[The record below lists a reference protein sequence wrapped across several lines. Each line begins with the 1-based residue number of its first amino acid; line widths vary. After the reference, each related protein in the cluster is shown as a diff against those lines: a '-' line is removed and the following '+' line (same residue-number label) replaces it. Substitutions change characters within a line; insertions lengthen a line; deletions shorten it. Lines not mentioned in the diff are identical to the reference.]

1 LTEKIKRSQVIKK
14 RIVKSIVWLC
24 LSPIILLFIIIGL
37 IHLPPV
43 QNYLVDKATNYLS
56 ENTGYR
62 SEIGYANIRWFNSV
76 SIDELTIY
84 DQNDVKMIDVNEVVI
99 SFALKELI
107 GGKDISIN
115 EAWLNKASVNL
126 RNEGNNGL
134 NIDNWVAK
142 ITDLTSV
149 PGPAPTDPSVFSID
163 KVTLVNSE
171 FSLSDARKDS
181 ISDGFDYNHF
191 TLKNLRADIRN
202 LESIGS
208 NFEINVQFLTAED
221 QASGLKIDNLETIF
235 QTSLK
240 KMAFTNLDLK
250 IGKSHIKDSIVFNFD
265 DPSAMSEFVT
275 EVDFDAN
282 FKSSLLHSDELSY
295 FVPEFKKYDQQI
307 KIDGYFQGKVNSF
320 YSDDFEIS
328 FGEYS
333 KLNGRLDIEGLP
345 NINETI
351 FDVDLDD
358 SFLKA
363 TDLRQ
368 FINDRTFKIS
378 NKLGLVKLN
387 GQYDGLINDFVADG
401 EFETALG
408 NVNPNVQITLPDNK
422 LASYSGRLSLEDFNV
437 GVLTEDSV
445 FQKVNL
451 NGSVEGEGFT
461 LEQANFKL
469 DAKVSKIG
477 ILGYQY
483 VNITTNGTFA
493 QSFFSGDIS
502 VDDPNL
508 IFKAE
513 GSVDLRN
520 NKRLFKIN
528 GRLTR
533 ADLTAIKLAE
543 DALFIASDFDL
554 DFEGVK
560 LDSLLGNFHLT
571 DAYLKYG
578 NEDILI
584 DSVFFSSQR
593 NSRNRSVK
601 FNSDYFNINMD
612 GQFEFSTLL
621 TELQN
626 INGQYK
632 LVFSSRSNEIPEYL
646 KTNGKSTQAF
656 DITYSAEL
664 PNINP
669 IIQLFDSAIYVGK
682 NASLNGRFI
691 NSNTE
696 DFQLNA
702 KIDSLI
708 YSNISFLN
716 NEIDINASSLRD
728 PDKVLALGYL
738 YSEKQ
743 IYANTSETDALTLET
758 VWDGKR
764 IELRQNIGQ
773 TASGNYAEIGAGIDF
788 FENRTELRFQESNI
802 IVLDQIWN
810 ITEDNVVVFGE
821 NNISIENLDIYND
834 NQSITLDGQISVS
847 RDSTESMK
855 VVFENVEVENL
866 NTLTLKSYSGKINGS
881 VTAHNLLYN
890 PLLYGDVKINEF
902 KIDDFLVGDISGALL
917 WNDINSKF
925 DINLIVDRLGKKIIQ
940 LEGDFYPARNTNQ
953 LDLDLILNDAN
964 LNIGE
969 PYIEDYF
976 TRVAGTIN
984 GRLTVGGTLSDPLIR
999 GNGTIKNGGIK
1010 INYLNTEY
1018 KFGGG
1023 VKFDKNLISLSG
1035 LQFLDVNGN
1044 PAQFGGEVRH
1054 NSFRDISLDLNGNL
1068 DRFEVLNTTVDNGDI
1083 YYGNA
1088 YATGNVSL
1096 RGAASNLT
1104 INADVTTA
1112 PNTKI
1117 YIPISEGNDN
1127 ASVDYINF
1135 INLTDTTQT
1144 YSSSGDEVEKMKI
1157 EGLKLDLNI
1166 NVTPDA
1172 YTEIIIDPK
1181 TGDIIRGRGNGQ
1193 LRLQIDTQGDFQMT
1207 GGLNITEGAYNF
1219 SLYNIITKEFDIE
1232 QPSRITWSGDPYSG
1246 IMDINASY
1254 SQNTSL
1260 APIFKQT
1267 GFADGNESSAVN
1279 RRYPTKVLLHLNG
1292 PLLSPEINFDID
1304 FSEINAQNFELQT
1317 ALNAF
1322 KNRLASD
1329 EQELTRQVVNVIVLN
1344 SFSDNNTLNIGGKSA
1359 SQNVSQLLSN
1369 QLSQL
1374 VAQLDENLEIDF
1386 DLASLDQDAY
1396 NTFQLRLSYTFLNGR
1411 LRVTREGGL
1420 SNQVNQTDYT
1430 TDINSIAGDWTAEYL
1445 LTSDGRYKVKVYSRS
1460 SYNFATAVSGGT
1472 TQTSGASITQS
1483 SSFNSLSEFFTGVDK
1498 KRRERREEKLAR
1510 KEEEENNSN

>member
-1 LTEKIKRSQVIKK
+1 M
-14 RIVKSIVWLC
+14 C

-43 QNYLVDKATNYLS
+43 QNYLVDKAADYLT
-56 ENTGYR
+56 EKTGYR

-76 SIDELTIY
+76 TIDDLTVY
-84 DQNDVKMIDVNEVVI
+84 DQNEVKMIDVREVVI
-99 SFALKELI
+99 SFKLKELI
-107 GGKDISIN
+107 GGKDILIN

-126 RNEGNNGL
+126 RDEGAIGL
-134 NIDNWVAK
+134 NIDNWVSK
-142 ITDLTSV
+142 ITDLTSS
-149 PGPAPTDPSVFSID
+149 PRPAPAEPSVFSID
-163 KVTLVNSE
+163 KITLLNSE
-171 FSLSDARKDS
+171 FSLSDAKKDS
-181 ISDGFDYNHF
+181 ITDGFDYNHF
-191 TLKNLRADIRN
+191 TLKNLRTDIRN
-202 LESIGS
+202 LESFDG

-221 QASGLKIDNLETIF
+221 EVSGLKIEKLETVF

-240 KMAFTNLDLK
+240 KMAFTNLDLL
-250 IGKSHIKDSIVFNFD
+250 IGKSHIKDSVVLNFD

-275 EVDFDAN
+275 DVTFDAN
-282 FKSSLLHSDELSY
+282 FKNSLLHSDELSF

-320 YSDDFEIS
+320 YSDDFTIS
-328 FGEYS
+328 FGEHS

-351 FDVDLDD
+351 FDIDLDD

-363 TDLRQ
+363 TDIKQ

-378 NKLGLVKLN
+378 NKLGLIELN

-401 EFETALG
+401 EFKTALG
-408 NVNPNVQITLPDNK
+408 NAKPNVQITLPESK
-422 LASYSGRLSLEDFNV
+422 VASYSGRLSLEDFNV
-437 GVLTEDSV
+437 GVLTEDST

-451 NGSVEGEGFT
+451 NGSIEGEGFT

-483 VNITTNGTFA
+483 VNITTNGEFA
-493 QSFFSGDIS
+493 QSFFSGNIS

-528 GRLTR
+528 GRLSR
-533 ADLTAIKLAE
+533 ADLTAINLTKE
-543 DALFIASDFDL
+543 EVFVASDFNL

-560 LDSLLGNFHLT
+560 LDSLLGNFQLT

-578 NEDILI
+578 NEDILV

-593 NSRNRSVK
+593 SSRNRTVR

-632 LVFSSRSNEIPEYL
+632 LVFSSRSNEILEYL
-646 KTNGKSTQAF
+646 KTNGRSPQAF

-669 IIQLFDSAIYVGK
+669 IIQLFDSVIYIGK
-682 NASLNGRFI
+682 NASLHGRFN

-708 YSNISFLN
+708 YSNISFLE

-728 PDKVLALGYL
+728 PEKVLALGYL
-738 YSEKQ
+738 YSKKQ

-764 IELRQNIGQ
+764 IELRQNIEQ
-773 TASGNYAEIGAGIDF
+773 TTSGNYAEIGAGIDF

-802 IVLDQIWN
+802 IALDQTWN
-810 ITEDNVVVFGE
+810 ITENNVIVFGKD
-821 NNISIENLDIYND
+821 NISIENLDIYND
-834 NQSITLDGQISVS
+834 TQSITLDGNISVS

-855 VVFENVEVENL
+855 IAFENVEVENL
-866 NTLTLKSYSGKINGS
+866 NTLTLKSYSGRINGS
-881 VTAHNLLYN
+881 VNIQNLLYN
-890 PLLYGDVKINEF
+890 PLIFGDINIKEF
-902 KIDDFLVGDISGALL
+902 KIDEFLVGDISGALL
-917 WNDINSKF
+917 WNDLNRKF

-940 LEGDFYPARNTNQ
+940 LEGDFFPSRNSNQ
-953 LDLDLILNDAN
+953 LDLDLILNEAN

-976 TRVAGTIN
+976 TQIAGNIS
-984 GRLTVGGTLSDPLIR
+984 GKLTVGGMLSDPLIR
-999 GNGTIKNGGIK
+999 GNGTIRNGGIK

-1023 VKFDKNLISLSG
+1023 VKFDKNLISLSE
-1035 LQFLDVNGN
+1035 LDFLDINGS
-1044 PAQFGGEVRH
+1044 PAQFRGEIRH
-1054 NSFRDISLDLNGNL
+1054 NSFRDISLDLNGDL
-1068 DRFEVLNTTVDNGDI
+1068 TTFQVLNTTVDNGDL
-1083 YYGNA
+1083 YYGDA
-1088 YATGNVSL
+1088 YASGNVSL
-1096 RGAASNLT
+1096 RGAASNLS
-1104 INADVTTA
+1104 INADVTTS

-1117 YIPISEGNDN
+1117 YIPISETDDDT
-1127 ASVDYINF
+1127 SVDYINF

-1144 YSSSGDEVEKMKI
+1144 YNSKGDEVDKMKI

-1166 NVTPDA
+1166 NITPDA

-1193 LRLQIDTQGDFQMT
+1193 LRLQIDTQGNFQMT

-1232 QPSRITWSGDPYSG
+1232 QPSRITWSGDPYTG

-1260 APIFKQT
+1260 APILKQT
-1267 GFADGNESSAVN
+1267 GFDDENSSAAN
-1279 RRYPTKVLLHLNG
+1279 RRYPTKVLLRLNG
-1292 PLLSPEINFDID
+1292 PLLSPEIGFDID
-1304 FSEINAQNFELQT
+1304 FSEVNAQDFELQT

-1344 SFSDNNTLNIGGKSA
+1344 SFSDSNTLNIGGQTA

-1386 DLASLDQDAY
+1386 DLASLNQDAY

-1420 SNQVNQTDYT
+1420 SNQVDGDSYA

-1460 SYNFATAVSGGT
+1460 NYNLVNSTTGGST
-1472 TQTSGASITQS
+1472 NQTSGASITQS

-1498 KRRERREEKLAR
+1498 KRKKRREEELA
-1510 KEEEENNSN
+1510 KKKEENNSGNDSN

>member
-1 LTEKIKRSQVIKK
+1 M
-14 RIVKSIVWLC
+14 
-24 LSPIILLFIIIGL
+24 
-37 IHLPPV
+37 
-43 QNYLVDKATNYLS
+43 
-56 ENTGYR
+56 
-62 SEIGYANIRWFNSV
+62 
-76 SIDELTIY
+76 Y
-84 DQNDVKMIDVNEVVI
+84 DQNDVKMIDVRELVI
-99 SFALKELI
+99 SFKLTELI

-115 EAWLNKASVNL
+115 EAWLNRASVNL
-126 RNEGNNGL
+126 RDEGDNGL
-134 NIDNWVAK
+134 NIDNWVGK
-142 ITDLTSV
+142 ITDLTSS
-149 PGPAPTDPSVFSID
+149 PGPASADPSVFSID
-163 KVTLVNSE
+163 KITLINSE
-171 FSLSDARKDS
+171 FSLSDSRKDS

-191 TLKNLRADIRN
+191 TLKNLRTDIRN
-202 LESIGS
+202 LESVAGD
-208 NFEINVQFLTAED
+208 FEINVQFLTAED
-221 QASGLKIDNLETIF
+221 QASGLKIDKLETIF

-240 KMAFTNLDLK
+240 KMAFTHLDLV

-265 DPSAMSEFVT
+265 EPSAMSEFVT
-275 EVDFDAN
+275 EVEFNAN
-282 FKSSLLHSDELSY
+282 FKNSLLHSDELSF

-307 KIDGYFQGKVNSF
+307 KVDGYFQGKVNSF
-320 YSDDFEIS
+320 FSDDFTIS
-328 FGEYS
+328 FGEHS

-351 FDVDLDD
+351 FDIDLDD

-363 TDLRQ
+363 TDLKQ

-378 NKLGLVKLN
+378 DKLGLVELN
-387 GQYDGLINDFVADG
+387 GQYDGLINDFVAYG
-401 EFETALG
+401 ELKTALG
-408 NVNPNVQITLPDNK
+408 NVNPNVQITLPENK

-451 NGSVEGEGFT
+451 NGSIEGEGFT

-483 VNITTNGTFA
+483 VNIITNGTFA
-493 QSFFSGDIS
+493 QSFFSGAIS

-533 ADLTAIKLAE
+533 ADLTAINLTE
-543 DALFIASDFDL
+543 EEVFVASDFNL
-554 DFEGVK
+554 DFEGVQ

-571 DAYLKYG
+571 DTYLKYG
-578 NEDILI
+578 NEDILV

-593 NSRNRSVK
+593 SSRNRTVR

-632 LVFSSRSNEIPEYL
+632 LVFSSRSSEIPEYL
-646 KTNGKSTQAF
+646 KTHSRSLQAF

-664 PNINP
+664 PDINP

-682 NASLNGRFI
+682 NALLHGRFN

-738 YSEKQ
+738 YSQKQ
-743 IYANTSETDALTLET
+743 IYANTSETDALTLEA

-764 IELRQNIGQ
+764 IELRQNIEQ
-773 TASGNYAEIGAGIDF
+773 TAGGLDAEIGAGIDF

-802 IVLDQIWN
+802 IVLGQTWN
-810 ITEDNVVVFGE
+810 ITEDNVVIFGKD
-821 NNISIENLDIYND
+821 NISIENLDIYND
-834 NQSITLDGQISVS
+834 TQSITLDGNVSVS
-847 RDSTESMK
+847 RDSAQTMK
-855 VVFENVEVENL
+855 IVFENVEVENL

-881 VTAHNLLYN
+881 INAQNLLYN
-890 PLLYGDVKINEF
+890 PLLFGDINIKEF
-902 KIDDFLVGDISGALL
+902 KIDEFLVGDISGALL
-917 WNDINSKF
+917 WNDSNSKF
-925 DINLIVDRLGKKIIQ
+925 DINMIVDRLGKKIIQ
-940 LEGDFYPARNTNQ
+940 LEGDFYPARTNNQ
-953 LDLDLILNDAN
+953 LDLDLILNEAN

-976 TRVAGTIN
+976 TKIAGTVS
-984 GRLTVGGTLSDPLIR
+984 GKLTVSGTLSDPLIR

-1018 KFGGG
+1018 RFGGG
-1023 VKFDKNLISLSG
+1023 VRFDKNLISLSQ
-1035 LQFLDVNGN
+1035 LDFLDINGN

-1054 NSFRDISLDLNGNL
+1054 NSFRDISLDLYGNL
-1068 DRFEVLNTTVDNGDI
+1068 DKFQVLNTTFDDSDL

-1088 YATGNVSL
+1088 NATGTISL

-1104 INADVTTA
+1104 INADVTTS
-1112 PNTKI
+1112 PNTQI
-1117 YIPISEGNDN
+1117 YIPISEGTNDT
-1127 ASVDYINF
+1127 SVDYINF

-1144 YSSSGDEVEKMKI
+1144 YNTTGDEVDKMKI

-1193 LRLQIDTQGDFQMT
+1193 LRLQIDTQGDFRMT

-1232 QPSRITWSGDPYSG
+1232 QPSRITWSGDPYTG

-1260 APIFKQT
+1260 APILKQT
-1267 GFADGNESSAVN
+1267 GFDEENLSAVN
-1279 RRYPTKVLLHLNG
+1279 RRYPTKVLLRLNG
-1292 PLLSPEINFDID
+1292 PLLSPEIGFDID
-1304 FSEINAQNFELQT
+1304 FSEVNSQDFQLQT

-1344 SFSDNNTLNIGGKSA
+1344 SFSDSNTLNIGGQTA

-1386 DLASLDQDAY
+1386 DLASLDQNAY

-1411 LRVTREGGL
+1411 LRITREGGL
-1420 SNQVNQTDYT
+1420 SNQVDSENYY
-1430 TDINSIAGDWTAEYL
+1430 TDINSIAGDWTAEYI

-1460 SYNFATAVSGGT
+1460 NYNLASVTTGGST
-1472 TQTSGASITQS
+1472 NQTSGASITQS

-1498 KRRERREEKLAR
+1498 KRKKRREEELAKKKL
-1510 KEEEENNSN
+1510 EEEKNSGNGSN

>member
-1 LTEKIKRSQVIKK
+1 M
-14 RIVKSIVWLC
+14 C
-24 LSPIILLFIIIGL
+24 LSPIILLFIVIGL

-43 QNYLVDKATNYLS
+43 QNYLADKAADYLT

-62 SEIGYANIRWFNSV
+62 SEIGYTNIRWFNSV
-76 SIDELTIY
+76 TIDDLTVY
-84 DQNDVKMIDVNEVVI
+84 DQHNEKMIDVREVVI
-99 SFALKELI
+99 SFKLKELI
-107 GGKDISIN
+107 GGKDILIN

-126 RNEGNNGL
+126 RNEGESGL

-142 ITDLTSV
+142 ITDLTSSSN
-149 PGPAPTDPSVFSID
+149 PDTTNLSVFSID
-163 KVTLVNSE
+163 KVTLLNSE
-171 FSLSDARKDS
+171 FSLSDSRKDS
-181 ISDGFDYNHF
+181 IADGFDYNHF
-191 TLKNLRADIRN
+191 TLKNLRTDIRN
-202 LESIGS
+202 LQSVGGD
-208 NFEINVQFLTAED
+208 FEINVQFLTAED
-221 QASGLKIDNLETIF
+221 QASGLKIDKLETIF
-235 QTSLK
+235 QTSQK
-240 KMAFTNLDLK
+240 KMAFINLDLLM
-250 IGKSHIKDSIVFNFD
+250 GKSHIKDSIVFNFE

-275 EVDFDAN
+275 EVDINVN
-282 FKSSLLHSDELSY
+282 FENSVLHSDELSF
-295 FVPEFKKYDQQI
+295 FVPEFKQYDQEI
-307 KIDGYFQGKVNSF
+307 EISGRFQGKVNSF
-320 YSDDFEIS
+320 YSDDFAIS

-351 FDVDLDD
+351 FDIDLDD

-401 EFETALG
+401 EFRTALG
-408 NVNPNVQITLPDNK
+408 YVKPNVQITLPESK
-422 LASYSGRLSLEDFNV
+422 LASYSGRLELQDFNV
-437 GVLTEDSV
+437 GILTEDSV

-477 ILGYQY
+477 ILGYEY
-483 VNITTNGTFA
+483 VDITTNGTFA
-493 QSFFSGDIS
+493 QSFFSGEIA

-508 IFKAE
+508 IFKAT

-528 GRLTR
+528 GRLSR
-533 ADLTAIKLAE
+533 ADLTAINLTE
-543 DALFIASDFDL
+543 DELFVASDFNL

-571 DAYLKYG
+571 DTYLKYRS
-578 NEDILI
+578 EDILV

-593 NSRNRSVK
+593 SARNRSVR

-612 GQFEFSTLL
+612 GQFEFSTLI
-621 TELQN
+621 TELKN

-646 KTNGKSTQAF
+646 KTNGRSPQAF
-656 DITYSAEL
+656 DITYSAQL

-669 IIQLFDSAIYVGK
+669 IIQLFDTAIYVGK
-682 NASLNGRFI
+682 NASLNGRFN

-716 NEIDINASSLRD
+716 NEIDVNASSLRD
-728 PDKVLALGYL
+728 PDKVMALGYL
-738 YSEKQ
+738 YSQKQ

-764 IELRQNIGQ
+764 IELRQNIEQ
-773 TASGNYAEIGAGIDF
+773 TSSGNYAEIGAGIDF

-802 IVLDQIWN
+802 IALDQTWN
-810 ITEDNVVVFGE
+810 ITEDNVVVFGK

-834 NQSITLDGQISVS
+834 TQSITLDGNISVS
-847 RDSTESMK
+847 KDSTESMK
-855 VVFENVEVENL
+855 IAFENVEVENL
-866 NTLTLKSYSGKINGS
+866 NTLTLKSYSGKVNGAINIQ
-881 VTAHNLLYN
+881 NLLYN
-890 PLLYGDVKINEF
+890 PLIFGDISINEF
-902 KIDDFLVGDISGALL
+902 KIDEFLVGDISGALL
-917 WNDINSKF
+917 WNDFNRKF
-925 DINLIVDRLGKKIIQ
+925 DINMIVDRLGKKIIQ
-940 LEGDFYPARNTNQ
+940 LEGDFYPTRTTNQ
-953 LDLDLILNDAN
+953 LDLDLILNEAN

-976 TRVAGTIN
+976 TKIGGTIS
-984 GRLTVGGTLSDPLIR
+984 GKLTVGGTVSDPLIR

-1010 INYLNTEY
+1010 INYLNTQY
-1018 KFGGG
+1018 MFGGG
-1023 VKFDKNLISLSG
+1023 VKFDKNLISLSE
-1035 LQFLDVNGN
+1035 LDFLDINGN
-1044 PAQFGGEVRH
+1044 PAQFGGEVKH
-1054 NSFRDISLDLNGNL
+1054 NSFRDFTLDLYGNL
-1068 DRFEVLNTTVDNGDI
+1068 DKFQVLNTTIDNGDL

-1088 YATGNVSL
+1088 YASGTVNL

-1104 INADVTTA
+1104 INADVTTS
-1112 PNTKI
+1112 PNTQI
-1117 YIPISEGNDN
+1117 YIPISEGVDDT
-1127 ASVDYINF
+1127 SVDYINF

-1144 YSSSGDEVEKMKI
+1144 YNSSGDEVDKMKI

-1232 QPSRITWSGDPYSG
+1232 QPSRITWSGDPYTG

-1260 APIFKQT
+1260 APILKQT
-1267 GFADGNESSAVN
+1267 GFDDENSNVAN
-1279 RRYPTKVLLHLNG
+1279 RRYPTKVLLRLNG
-1292 PLLSPEINFDID
+1292 PLLSPEIGFDID
-1304 FSEINAQNFELQT
+1304 FSEVNAQDFELQT

-1344 SFSDNNTLNIGGKSA
+1344 NFSDSNTLNIGGQTA

-1386 DLASLDQDAY
+1386 DLASLDQNAY

-1420 SNQVNQTDYT
+1420 TNQVDADSYA

-1460 SYNFATAVSGGT
+1460 NYNLVTAVSGGT

-1483 SSFNSLSEFFTGVDK
+1483 SSFNSLREFFTGVDRKRK
-1498 KRRERREEKLAR
+1498 KRREENTAK
-1510 KEEEENNSN
+1510 KEEENNSGNGSN